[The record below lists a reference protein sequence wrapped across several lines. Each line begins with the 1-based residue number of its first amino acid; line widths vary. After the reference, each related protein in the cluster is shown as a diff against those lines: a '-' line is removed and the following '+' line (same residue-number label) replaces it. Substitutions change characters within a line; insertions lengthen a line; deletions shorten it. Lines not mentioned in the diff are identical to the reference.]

1 MQFFKV
7 LKMASYDYDLVSIGA
22 GSGGVRATRMAAAT
36 GARVAV
42 IESMRTGGTC
52 VMRGC
57 VPKKLLVY
65 GAHFAH
71 EFEDA
76 VGFGWGDKKPYFDW
90 TKLIIAKNRELDR
103 LEGIYHSL
111 LKNAGVDE
119 IYGKGRITTP
129 HSIEVN
135 DKIIT
140 AETILIATGGWPT
153 MPETLGTEH
162 AITSN
167 EALEIQ
173 DLPKR
178 IAIVGG
184 GYIAVEFAGIFN
196 ALGSEVYVIIRSDKV
211 LRGFDESIRSGLQ
224 DELTKKGVQIL
235 SDVNVTSIIKNA
247 TGEFTVQ
254 FDKHA
259 PLDVDVVMYATG
271 RVPNTNGIGLEDVGI
286 KVNSRGAIIVDKYSK
301 TNIENIYAIGDVT
314 DRINLTPVALAEGM
328 AFVNTV
334 YRGIPT
340 AVDRENVASAVF
352 SQPPIATVGLTEA
365 EASDLGPIDVYE
377 SRFRNMKH
385 TLSGRNEMST
395 MKLVVDQKSDR
406 VLGCHMIGSDSPEI
420 IQGIAIA
427 IKCGATKA
435 QFDTTIGIHPTAA
448 EEFVT
453 MRDKRKE

>member
-1 MQFFKV
+1 MT
-7 LKMASYDYDLVSIGA
+7 LYDYDLISIGA
-22 GSGGVRATRMAAAT
+22 GSGGVRATRMAATA

-76 VGFGWGDKKPYFDW
+76 VGFGWSDSKPAFDW
-90 TKLIIAKNRELDR
+90 AKLITTKNKELDR

-111 LKNAGVDE
+111 LENAGVEE
-119 IYGKGRITTP
+119 IQGKGRMVGP
-129 HSIEVN
+129 HSVEVN

-153 MPETLGTEH
+153 MPEIPGIEH

-167 EALEIQ
+167 EALELPE
-173 DLPKR
+173 LPKR
-178 IAIVGG
+178 IAIIGG

-196 ALGSEVYVIIRSDKV
+196 ALGSQVYEIIRSNRV
-211 LRGFDESIRSGLQ
+211 LRGFDESMRDGLQ
-224 DELTKKGVQIL
+224 DELTKKGVQIF
-235 SDVNVTSIIKNA
+235 SGVNVTSKIKKANY
-247 TGEFTVQ
+247 EFTVQ
-254 FDKHA
+254 FDKRE
-259 PLDVDVVMYATG
+259 PLDVDIVMYATG
-271 RVPNTNGIGLEDVGI
+271 RAPNTNGIGLEDVGI
-286 KVNSRGAIIVDKYSK
+286 KINSKGAIKVDEYSQ
-301 TNIENIYAIGDVT
+301 TTIENIYAIGDVT
-314 DRINLTPVALAEGM
+314 DRINLTPVALAEAM

-340 AVDRENVASAVF
+340 AADRKNVASAVF
-352 SQPPIATVGLTEA
+352 SQPPIATVGLTEP
-365 EASDLGPIDVYE
+365 EAIALGPIDVYE

-385 TLSGRNEMST
+385 TLSGRSEMSI
-395 MKLVVDQKSDR
+395 MKLVVDQKTDR
-406 VLGCHMIGSDSPEI
+406 VLGCHMMGSDSPEI
-420 IQGIAIA
+420 IQGIAISM
-427 IKCGATKA
+427 KCGATKA
-435 QFDTTIGIHPTAA
+435 QFDSTIGIHPTAA

-453 MRDKRKE
+453 MREKK

>member
-1 MQFFKV
+1 M
-7 LKMASYDYDLVSIGA
+7 SEYEDDLISIGA
-22 GSGGVRATRMAAAT
+22 GSGGVRASRMAATT
-36 GARVAV
+36 GAHVAV

-71 EFEDA
+71 DFEDA
-76 VGFGWGDKKPYFDW
+76 VGFGWADSKPNFDW
-90 TKLIIAKNRELDR
+90 AKLIATKNEELNR

-111 LKNAGVDE
+111 LKNAGVVE
-119 IYGKGRITTP
+119 IQGKGRMVDP
-129 HSIEVN
+129 HSVEVN
-135 DKIIT
+135 GRTIT

-153 MPETLGTEH
+153 MPGIPGIEH

-167 EALEIQ
+167 EALELLE
-173 DLPKR
+173 LPKR

-196 ALGSEVYVIIRSDKV
+196 ALGSQVYEIIRSEKV
-211 LRGFDESIRSGLQ
+211 LRGFDESMRDGLQ
-224 DELTKKGVQIL
+224 DELTKNGVQIL
-235 SDVNVTSIIKNA
+235 SDVNVKSIIKKG
-247 TGEFTVQ
+247 TSRFTVE

-271 RVPNTNGIGLEDVGI
+271 RAPNTNGIGLEEVGI
-286 KVNSRGAIIVDKYSK
+286 EMNSRGAVVVDKYSQ

-334 YRGIPT
+334 FHGIPT
-340 AVDRENVASAVF
+340 AADRENVASAVF
-352 SQPPIATVGLTEA
+352 SQPPIATVGLTET
-365 EASDLGPIDVYE
+365 EAAALGPIDVYE

-385 TLSGRNEMST
+385 SLSGRDEMSI
-395 MKLVVDQKSDR
+395 MKLVVDQETDR

-427 IKCGATKA
+427 VKCGATKA
-435 QFDTTIGIHPTAA
+435 QFDSTIGIHPTAA

-453 MRDKRKE
+453 MREKK